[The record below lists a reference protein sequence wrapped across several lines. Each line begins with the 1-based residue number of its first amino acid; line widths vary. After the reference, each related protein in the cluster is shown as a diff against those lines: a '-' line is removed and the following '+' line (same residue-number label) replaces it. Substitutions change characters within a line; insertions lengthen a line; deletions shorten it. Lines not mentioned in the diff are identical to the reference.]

1 LNNAS
6 NLVRNRIAQAQLA
19 MLNGHSTDGNKSNTA
34 GSPDVVCSI
43 SNEDCVADGVE
54 VNVVGHVPEVVETS
68 GKRTTAT
75 IGLQS
80 WSGTAWRTNRN
91 NESGGSCGHVNV
103 FRHAECQCD
112 SGTRATQGT
121 IWSIT
126 SQLHAGDIGRRSIC
140 NINSPDNTNSSDQRM
155 AMAIK
160 SHQHS
165 GRFNLP
171 MVMMFGELAV
181 LQFPAASDTLM
192 KYPNVVK
199 LASKGTVH
207 LYE

>member
-1 LNNAS
+1 
-6 NLVRNRIAQAQLA
+6 
-19 MLNGHSTDGNKSNTA
+19 
-34 GSPDVVCSI
+34 
-43 SNEDCVADGVE
+43 
-54 VNVVGHVPEVVETS
+54 
-68 GKRTTAT
+68 
-75 IGLQS
+75 
-80 WSGTAWRTNRN
+80 
-91 NESGGSCGHVNV
+91 
-103 FRHAECQCD
+103 
-112 SGTRATQGT
+112 
-121 IWSIT
+121 
-126 SQLHAGDIGRRSIC
+126 
-140 NINSPDNTNSSDQRM
+140 M